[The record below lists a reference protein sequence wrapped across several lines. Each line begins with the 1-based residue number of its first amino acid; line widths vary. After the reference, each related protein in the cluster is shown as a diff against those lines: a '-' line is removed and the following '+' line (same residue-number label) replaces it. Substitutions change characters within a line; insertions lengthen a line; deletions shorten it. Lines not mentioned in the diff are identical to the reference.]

1 MNTNLTQIGSLVIE
15 SKIGSEP
22 SFARHGHG
30 VQLIAFGVADGK
42 LPTATLAV
50 PLGQP
55 FRTSESFSAVQRQQL
70 MVSTPDITIYAPHDA
85 RIMIKS
91 NGNFIST
98 ETTTFQIVVP
108 SYDFSFEVTYS
119 VTLNITDIIGK
130 NKPISIRDV
139 SMFPY
144 IATDTRGSRA
154 MLKLPDS
161 LIEVTE
167 NGTATVR
174 GIKSVNAALLNEVFD
189 QQNRNTT
196 KSDFVVK
203 ASAIVHSYKDGGHCL
218 VNRMGTLDSQAIEFT
233 AYLIEHEPRF
243 FSKLKELNPTMDQ
256 HVLRTYF
263 HNIWGL
269 DFFNLVDWQIR
280 SRNTRLQISE
290 NDLFNLIVLQ
300 EADFTLFYEAK
311 AYIQTNDARG
321 GAFLGAMIN
330 DIFRAFGLDAF
341 IDNKVSGMYTLEKT
355 SDDEGYVTPDQIQIS
370 ENVKQPVNVS
380 TPTTLERVVYDEEV
394 KYVDGDSIVTFP
406 DAPEFWV
413 EGKWFPYDSEE
424 HMHRAFNDAF
434 EKYLAKEPNCYIF
447 FNAGAKFIK
456 AFPEMISGM
465 VVISKTVLAENIN
478 QREKAGNVKRQP
490 CNFNEVL
497 AMQEQMEKVCRNMD
511 LPIYHGFTT
520 CEFTF
525 GKRGVIVATSGA
537 GKSTFV
543 AAQSEIK
550 ARVRRTFEKKEVEVY
565 VKEPEGEDEHPW
577 GATIE
582 SEIEWPM
589 YEVERGESDY
599 PFSMKKPI
607 VMLGGARTSAELNY
621 TPKQKL
627 CALQMFGLRNIWFV
641 DGATPD
647 MAELKPGQSLHAL
660 KGEGTEHYE
669 AFDHT
674 LIAEN
679 VIINKFGKWAVL
691 NHTEKQL
698 QSFIRILKSII
709 KGDGEEQFKM
719 EDLKVERKQSWG
731 DIALDEDDHAEEV
744 KVEESKSP
752 VWKPI
757 VDEADVKA
765 VEKLLSESVNRRLL
779 TPKASKKT
787 GKTHPEDEGTFDMI
801 RGSLGDEDQSSLI
814 KQHINA
820 EINKKTKAIRKT
832 IFGIG
837 TDCAVAISLRNDV
850 ASYFNHNGK
859 EYRFSLEQIE
869 KDSKVKESQ
878 YGVRAVIAD
887 YPCQLKIK
895 PISGEKGSILLNFAL
910 IPEDEVKKD
919 PETGVTNYK
928 LSNTGN
934 LCDTPIPASAFV
946 DPLAEFS
953 PTRRA
958 GTAPTVHF
966 TNVNNVFLSFE
977 PRVQDLL
984 SIKLVEGKLLNSED
998 MLRDAIKRG
1007 IDNVVSRFVKI
1018 VREQLFILT
1027 IAEQSST
1034 VFRDSLKVSHH
1045 NYARSVNWIKDCKFH
1060 VIRRDAKAGS
1070 NGVTAKLIPGNVM
1083 DTEIFNIKYTLECNK
1098 DTKRRLGNAVHR
1110 HSNIAA
1116 KLPVVPAFN
1125 RMVANTFVEDDKL
1138 FRDKEVFASVDI
1150 GTIKEILDSPVEQGI
1165 EYEKQEIKVK
1175 KLKVKVKTPAKNPR
1189 SKNDVYRPENKKVR
1203 KHKST
1208 DDLRNNRRGN
1218 GGNSFQRNAN
1228 GRLSPYGNRR
1238 FNQYNSRNDDRGY
1251 EPRQRVR
1258 QGDRRRN
1265 DNYEM
1270 DGHGQWNEVR
1280 SDRRQRGGNSPRG
1293 RSQRSSKRGGKFRY

>member
-15 SKIGSEP
+15 SKLGSEP

-30 VQLIAFGVADGK
+30 TQLIAFGVADGK

-70 MVSTPDITIYAPHDA
+70 MISTPDITIYAPHDA

-98 ETTTFQIVVP
+98 ETSTFQIVVP

-119 VTLNITDIIGK
+119 VSLNITDIIGK

-144 IATDTRGSRA
+144 IATDTRGSRV

-174 GIKSVNAALLNEVFD
+174 GIKSVNAALLNKVFD

-196 KSDFVVK
+196 KSDFVVQ
-203 ASAIVHSYKDGGHCL
+203 AAATVHSYKNSGLCL

-233 AYLIEHEPRF
+233 AYLIEHEPKF

-269 DFFNLVDWQIR
+269 DFFNLFDWQIR

-300 EADFTLFYEAK
+300 EADFSLFYEAK
-311 AYIQTNDARG
+311 AYIEVNDDRG
-321 GAFLGAMIN
+321 CRFLGAMIN
-330 DIFRAFGLDAF
+330 DIFRAFGLGAF
-341 IDNKVSGMYTLEKT
+341 VDEKVSGLYLLEKT
-355 SDDEGYVTPDQIQIS
+355 NDDEGYITPDQIELS
-370 ENVKQPVNVS
+370 EDDKHPVNVS
-380 TPTTLERVVYDEEV
+380 TPTTLGRVVNNETV
-394 KYVDGDSIVTFP
+394 KYVDGDDIVTFP

-413 EGKWFPYDSEE
+413 KGDWFPYDSEE

-434 EKYLAKEPNCYIF
+434 EKYLDKEPNCYIF

-465 VVISKTVLAENIN
+465 VAISEIVLAENIKE
-478 QREKAGNVKRQP
+478 RVKAGNVKRQP
-490 CNFNEVL
+490 CDISEVL
-497 AMQEQMEKVCRNMD
+497 LMQEQMETVCRNMD
-511 LPIYHGFTT
+511 LPIYNGFTT
-520 CEFTF
+520 REFTL
-525 GKRGVIVATSGA
+525 GKRGIIVATSGA

-543 AAQSEIK
+543 AAQDEINV
-550 ARVRRTFEKKEVEVY
+550 RVQRTFD
-565 VKEPEGEDEHPW
+565 VKEPEDEHPW
-577 GATIE
+577 GVTIE

-589 YEVERGESDY
+589 YEVERGEADY

-607 VMLGGARTSAELNY
+607 VMLGGTRTTAELNY

-647 MAELKPGQSLHAL
+647 MAKLKPGQSLHAL
-660 KGEGTEHYE
+660 KGEGTADYE

-674 LIAEN
+674 SIAER
-679 VIINKFGKWAVL
+679 VIKNDLGTWAVL
-691 NHTEKQL
+691 NHTDKQL

-709 KGDGEEQFKM
+709 TPRPEPEEDEKEQFKM
-719 EDLKVERKQSWG
+719 DDLKVQRKRSWG
-731 DIALDEDDHAEEV
+731 DAALDEDDDASEV
-744 KVEESKSP
+744 DVEGSKSP
-752 VWKPI
+752 VWRPI
-757 VDEADVKA
+757 VDKADVKV
-765 VEKLLSESVNRRLL
+765 VEQLLNESVNRRLL

-787 GKTHPEDEGTFDMI
+787 GKTHPDDEGTFDMI
-801 RGSLGDEDQSSLI
+801 RGRLGDEDQSSLI

-820 EINKKTKAIRKT
+820 EINKNTKAIRKT
-832 IFGIG
+832 VFGIG
-837 TDCAVAISLRNDV
+837 TDCPVAISLRNDV

-895 PISGEKGSILLNFAL
+895 PISGEKGSILINFAI

-958 GTAPTVHF
+958 GTVPTVHF

-984 SIKLVEGKLLNSED
+984 SIKLVEGKLVNSEE

-1060 VIRRDAKAGS
+1060 VIRRDVKAGS
-1070 NGVTAKLIPGNVM
+1070 NGVTAKLIPGNAM

-1098 DTKRRLGNAVHR
+1098 DTKRRLGNAVYR

-1138 FRDKEVFASVDI
+1138 FRDKGVFASVDI
-1150 GTIKEILDSPVEQGI
+1150 ETIKEILGSPVEQGI

-1175 KLKVKVKTPAKNPR
+1175 KLKAKAKTPAKNLR
-1189 SKNDVYRPENKKVR
+1189 SKNDVYKPENKRVK
-1203 KHKST
+1203 KYKST
-1208 DDLRNNRRGN
+1208 DDLRNNRRDN
-1218 GGNSFQRNAN
+1218 GGNSFSRNAN

-1238 FNQYNSRNDDRGY
+1238 FNQYNQRNDDRGY
-1251 EPRQRVR
+1251 APRQRVR

-1265 DNYEM
+1265 DNHD
-1270 DGHGQWNEVR
+1270 DGHGQWSEVR

-1293 RSQRSSKRGGKFRY
+1293 RNQRSSKRGGKFRY